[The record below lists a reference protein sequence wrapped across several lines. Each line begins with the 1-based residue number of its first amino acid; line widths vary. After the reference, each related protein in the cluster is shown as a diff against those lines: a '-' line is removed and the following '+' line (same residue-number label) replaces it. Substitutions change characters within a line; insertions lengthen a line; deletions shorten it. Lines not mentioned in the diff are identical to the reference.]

1 MSVADE
7 EYGGRITPLV
17 KGERATK
24 WRGDSIEGIPQSFSD
39 LTVRKIQQTLAV
51 PEKAIG
57 LTLFLGFFDRGAKPC
72 SLYLPQALLAG
83 FAL

>member
-1 MSVADE
+1 MA
-7 EYGGRITPLV
+7 
-17 KGERATK
+17 KGFYKRNPPV
-24 WRGDSIEGIPQSFSD
+24 SSD
-39 LTVRKIQQTLAV
+39 LSVRKIQQTLAV

-72 SLYLPQALLAG
+72 SLYLPQAALAG